1 MLSFCI
7 AHMEHKVLLLS
18 KSHHF
23 RKRCVIRASGL
34 VHMNVKPSFQC
45 KPRILCQ
52 VCFCGFYGDSIQFR
66 IIQNVIQ
73 RDSCCSGEELVAYK
87 LVVSFLSVA
96 DTKALYIEDIALPHQ
111 TGNKV
116 RMVMSNAN
124 LRNFY
129 PIHFQFSLI
138 FRIKSGGLSAKPSN
152 FTVIN
157 RICVIL

>member
-1 MLSFCI
+1 
-7 AHMEHKVLLLS
+7 MEHKVLLFC
-18 KSHHF
+18 KPNHVC
-23 RKRCVIRASGL
+23 KRCVIRASGL
-34 VHMNVKPSFQC
+34 VHMDMKTSFQC

-52 VCFCGFYGDSIQFR
+52 VCFCGFYGDSIQLR

-73 RDSCCSGEELVAYK
+73 RDSRCSGEELIAHK
-87 LVVSFLSVA
+87 PVVRFLSVT
-96 DTKALYIEDIALPHQ
+96 DTEALYIENVALPHQ
-111 TGNKV
+111 AGNQV
-116 RMVMSNAN
+116 RMVMSDAN

-138 FRIKSGGLSAKPSN
+138 FCIKSGGLSAKPSN